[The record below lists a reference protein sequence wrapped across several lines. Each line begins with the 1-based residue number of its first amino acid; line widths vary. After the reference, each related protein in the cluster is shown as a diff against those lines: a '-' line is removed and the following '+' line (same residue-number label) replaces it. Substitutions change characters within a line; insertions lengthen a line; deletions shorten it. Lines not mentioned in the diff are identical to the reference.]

1 MGGAVYM
8 STESERLANI
18 LREPLFPCIQC
29 GKCTGSC
36 PISVIS
42 PHFNIRR
49 LLYETLNSKGEEI
62 AYQKEMIWDCS
73 TCTTCVKRCPKKV
86 DPSDLIISMRS
97 VLVEDGHLPPK
108 VRDVLKSI
116 SVRGNP
122 WNIGQ
127 EKRSEWAEGLDIK
140 SIADAEIL
148 YYVCCTTAFDPRLQ
162 KIARALTKTFQKAGV
177 NFGTLG
183 NDEVCCGN
191 EIRRMGDIWS
201 FDALK
206 EMNLGMFG
214 QFPIKQI
221 ITTSP
226 HCYNTFKNEYKE
238 LAIDVKHYTQ
248 VVSDL
253 IKKKKLKFSKKFEK
267 KVTYHD
273 PCFLG
278 KQNQIFE
285 EPRAILKSIPGL
297 TFIEMDRARERALCC
312 EGGGGRMWIEAFEAK
327 ERTATIRVNE
337 ALELGADILA
347 VACPFCLLTLEDAV
361 KSGGYEDRI
370 QVLDIMEIVT
380 QVIE

>member
-1 MGGAVYM
+1 M
-8 STESERLANI
+8 SEEAERLAYI
-18 LREPLFPCIQC
+18 LRDPLFPCIQC

-42 PHFNIRR
+42 PHFNIRK
-49 LLYETLNSKGEEI
+49 LLYEILNSEGEDI
-62 AYQKEMIWDCS
+62 AQKREMLWDCS
-73 TCTTCVKRCPKKV
+73 TCTTCVVRCPKEV
-86 DPSDLIISMRS
+86 DPADLIISMRS
-97 VLVEDGHLPPK
+97 VLVEDGQVPPK
-108 VRDVLKSI
+108 IRDVLKSI
-116 SVRGNP
+116 SIRGNP

-148 YYVCCTTAFDPRLQ
+148 YYVGCTVAFDPRLQ
-162 KIARALTKTFQKAGV
+162 KIAKALAQTLAKAGI

-206 EMNLGMFG
+206 EMNIEMFK

-226 HCYNTFKNEYKE
+226 HCYNTFKNEYTDLDIE
-238 LAIDVKHYTQ
+238 VKHYTQ
-248 VVSDL
+248 IIPDL
-253 IKKKKLKFSKKFEK
+253 IKKKKLSFSKKFEK
-267 KVTYHD
+267 TVTYHD

-278 KQNQIFE
+278 RQNQIFD
-285 EPRAILKSIPGL
+285 EPRDILKSIPSL
-297 TFIEMDRARERALCC
+297 NFVEMDRARERALCC
-312 EGGGGRMWIEAFEAK
+312 EGGGGRMWIEAFETM
-327 ERTATIRVNE
+327 ERTATIRVKE
-337 ALELGADILA
+337 AMDCGAEILA
-347 VACPFCLLTLEDAV
+347 TACPFCLLTLEDAV
-361 KSGGYEDRI
+361 KSGELEDKI
-370 QVLDIMEIVT
+370 QILDIIEIVS

>member
-1 MGGAVYM
+1 M
-8 STESERLANI
+8 SAETERLAYI
-18 LREPLFPCIQC
+18 LRDPLFPCIQC

-49 LLYETLNSKGEEI
+49 LLYEILNSEGEDI
-62 AYQKEMIWDCS
+62 AQKKEMIWDCS
-73 TCTTCVKRCPKKV
+73 TCTTCVKRCPKQV
-86 DPSDLIISMRS
+86 DPADLIISMRS
-97 VLVEDGHLPPK
+97 VLVEDGQVPPK
-108 VRDVLKSI
+108 IRDVLKSI
-116 SVRGNP
+116 SIRGNP

-127 EKRSEWAEGLDIK
+127 EKRSEWAEGLEIK

-148 YYVCCTTAFDPRLQ
+148 YYVGCTPAFDPRLQ
-162 KIARALTKTFQKAGV
+162 KIAKSLAKTFGKAGI

-206 EMNLGMFG
+206 EMNMELFK

-226 HCYNTFKNEYKE
+226 HCYNTFKNEYTE
-238 LAIDVKHYTQ
+238 LDIEVKHYTQ
-248 VVSDL
+248 VISEL
-253 IKKKKLKFSKKFEK
+253 IKKKKLFFSKTFEK
-267 KVTYHD
+267 TVTYHD

-278 KQNQIFE
+278 RQNQLFE
-285 EPRAILKSIPGL
+285 EPRDILKSIPSL
-297 TFIEMDRARERALCC
+297 HFVEMDRARERAICC
-312 EGGGGRMWIEAFEAK
+312 EGGGGRMWIEAFETM
-327 ERTATIRVNE
+327 ERTATYRVKE
-337 ALELGADILA
+337 ALDCGAEILA
-347 VACPFCLLTLEDAV
+347 TACPFCLLTLEDAV
-361 KSGGYEDRI
+361 KSGELEDQI
-370 QVLDIMEIVT
+370 QVLDIIEIVS